1 MNSTVHFNR
10 WGHVQWQTRPF
21 QVFKQYNNEL
31 SEFLWAEYAAHEY
44 VKTNLINTIS
54 PNDDCSKHLRF
65 PNKVWNF
72 QKMRDWSRAFD
83 EGQNYLYL
91 NCVVALSSNLEV
103 FLKSIITLAVES
115 NPGVLTGAPR
125 TIDGVR
131 NLKYN
136 RPVTGYRRRV
146 KDCVDGQWPER
157 IAAIDALFGSH
168 PTELDTYL
176 ADLEAIR
183 ELRNKVGH
191 AFGRDI
197 KAACGFSDTEKL
209 PIERLSSENLRSWL
223 KITYDV
229 ATAMDQFLLNYFI
242 GEYQAIYEY
251 HKNKDKWKYE
261 FSDVKA
267 RNFKALYGKIDQ
279 QIGLEFCEELVEY
292 YEKL

>member
-21 QVFKQYNNEL
+21 QVFKQYNKEL
-31 SEFLWAEYAAHEY
+31 SDFLWAEYAAHEF
-44 VKTNLINTIS
+44 VKTNLIDTIS
-54 PNDDCSKHLRF
+54 PNDDCSKHLTF
-65 PNKVWNF
+65 PDKVWNF

-136 RPVTGYRRRV
+136 RPVAGYRRRV

-168 PTELDTYL
+168 PSILNTYL
-176 ADLEAIR
+176 NDLEAIR
-183 ELRNKVGH
+183 GLRNKVGH

-197 KAACGFSDTEKL
+197 DAACGFSNTNKL
-209 PIERLSSENLRSWL
+209 PIERLSAENLKNWL
-223 KITYDV
+223 KVAYDV
-229 ATAMDQFLLNYFI
+229 ATAMDKFLLDNFI
-242 GEYQAIYEY
+242 GEYQAILEY
-251 HKNKDKWKYE
+251 HKHKDEWKYKFANE
-261 FSDVKA
+261 KA
-267 RNFKALYGKIDQ
+267 RELKALYGAKDQ
-279 QIGLEFCEELVEY
+279 QIGLEFCEELVDY

>member
-10 WGHVQWQTRPF
+10 WRHVQWQTRPF

-44 VKTNLINTIS
+44 VKTNLINTIN
-54 PNDDCSKHLRF
+54 PNDDCSSHLTF
-65 PNKVWNF
+65 PDKVWNF

-91 NCVVALSSNLEV
+91 NCVVALSSNLET

-115 NPGVLTGAPR
+115 NPGVLTGAPG

-136 RPVTGYRRRV
+136 TPLTGYKKRI
-146 KDCVDGQWPER
+146 KKCADGLWSER
-157 IAAIDALFGSH
+157 INAIDALFGSH
-168 PTELDTYL
+168 PVELDTYL

-197 KAACGFSDTEKL
+197 DAACGFSDTEKL
-209 PIERLSSENLRSWL
+209 PIERMSSGNLRNWL
-223 KITYDV
+223 KVTYDV
-229 ATAMDQFLLNYFI
+229 ATAMDQFLLDHFI
-242 GEYQAIYEY
+242 GEYQAVYEY
-251 HKNKDKWKYE
+251 HKHKNEWKHK
-261 FSDVKA
+261 FANMKA
-267 RNFKALYGKIDQ
+267 RDFKTLYGKIDQ
-279 QIGLEFCEELVEY
+279 QIGLEFCEELVDY